1 MTGTPAAALLIFQF
15 VILLYFLVVNL
26 AYTIFTILSFFYI
39 RRHVYINSRYNVT
52 STLSSVFYR
61 PLSIIVPAYNE
72 ELTIITSIRSLLT
85 LRYPEFE
92 VIVVNDG
99 STDGTLDKLRAEFN
113 LTEIGKPIRLQ
124 LEHKPISKTL
134 VSLDFPNLLVLDKQN
149 GGKADVLNA
158 GINASEYPLF
168 CSLDAD
174 SLLEND
180 ALLRSAR
187 QFVAD
192 REIIAVGGIV
202 RILNGC
208 TIKNNVV
215 EEIKAPKKYLECFQA
230 VEYVRGFLSGR
241 TAWNVFG
248 SLLIIS
254 GAFGLFRKDLVL
266 AINGYRH
273 SVGEDMDLV
282 IRLHRHCLKNRI
294 PYKVMFVPDPV
305 CFTQAPTDLESLLKQ
320 RNRWQRGLIDSLWYS
335 KGMLF
340 NAGYGV
346 VGLLAFPYF
355 LFVEALGP
363 MIECLGYAGFI
374 FFFIS
379 GDISSEFAFLFFVIA
394 ILWGMWIN
402 VSSILLDNILFKRY
416 KSLGDVLKLCF
427 FSFVE
432 MLGYR
437 QLVSIERFISTFE
450 IWNKAWGKPKR
461 KEIIS
466 DPVNEC
472 SR

>member
-1 MTGTPAAALLIFQF
+1 MT
-15 VILLYFLVVNL
+15 
-26 AYTIFTILSFFYI
+26 
-39 RRHVYINSRYNVT
+39 
-52 STLSSVFYR
+52 
-61 PLSIIVPAYNE
+61 IVA
-72 ELTIITSIRSLLT
+72 SIRSLLA

-99 STDGTLDKLRAEFN
+99 STDGTLARLTAEFN
-113 LTEIGKPIRLQ
+113 LTEVGKPVRLQ
-124 LEHKPISKTL
+124 LEHKHIRKTL
-134 VSLDFPNLLVLDKQN
+134 VSLDYPNLLVMDKEN
-149 GGKADVLNA
+149 GGKADALNA

-174 SLLEND
+174 SLLEKE
-180 ALLRSAR
+180 ALLRSAQ

-192 REIIAVGGIV
+192 REIVAAGGIV

-208 TIKNNVV
+208 TIDNDAVT
-215 EEIKAPKKYLECFQA
+215 EIRAPKKYLECLQA

-254 GAFGLFRKDLVL
+254 GAFGLFRKDMVL
-266 AINGYRH
+266 AVNGYRH
-273 SVGEDMDLV
+273 TVGEDMDLV

-305 CFTQAPTDLESLLKQ
+305 CFTQAPTDLDSLLKQ
-320 RNRWQRGLIDSLWYS
+320 RNRWQRGLIDSLWFS
-335 KGMLF
+335 RGMLF

-363 MIECLGYAGFI
+363 MIECMGYVGFVL
-374 FFFIS
+374 FFLS
-379 GDISSEFAFLFFVIA
+379 GCISSEFAFLFFVIA
-394 ILWGMWIN
+394 VLWGMWIN
-402 VSSILLDNILFKRY
+402 VSSILLDNILFRRH
-416 KSLGDVLKLCF
+416 KSLTDVLKLCL

-437 QLVSIERFISTFE
+437 QLITIERFTATFA
-450 IWNKAWGKPKR
+450 IRNKGWGKPKR
-461 KEIIS
+461 KEIRN
-466 DPVNEC
+466 DPVQEC
-472 SR
+472 RT